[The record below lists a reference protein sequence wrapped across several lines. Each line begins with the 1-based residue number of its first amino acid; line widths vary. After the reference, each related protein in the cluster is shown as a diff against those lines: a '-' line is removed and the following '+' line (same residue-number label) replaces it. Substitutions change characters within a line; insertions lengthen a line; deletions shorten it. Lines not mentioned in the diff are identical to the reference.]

1 MSDDIKQVVAATK
14 KPASA
19 CEAGLDGLCTGVAFG
34 AIVPI
39 PTFII
44 AYNDFKIN
52 RLAKLKSLARCSTVT
67 GLAIGIYTAFESI
80 TSHRSDSK

>member
-19 CEAGLDGLCTGVAFG
+19 CE
-34 AIVPI
+34 VPI

-67 GLAIGIYTAFESI
+67 GLAIGIYTAFESM
-80 TSHRSDSK
+80 TSHRRGSK